1 MPVKARTQRGPFGAG
16 DQVQLTDPKGRMH
29 QIVLSA
35 GGTFHTHRGSLSHD
49 DLIGAPEGSVVIASS
64 GTAYVA
70 LRPLLADY
78 TLAMKRGATI
88 VYPKDAAQIL
98 AYADVFPGARVL
110 EAGAGSGAL
119 SCWLL
124 RAIGPDGE
132 LVSFEARP
140 DFAEIAREN
149 VRKYFGEVP
158 PWWRL
163 VPGELS
169 AEVALD
175 PSARTGAAYSRL
187 RRNSGNA
194 AETSATPSPDGA
206 DSDDKGEAPAS
217 SAEGADADDKEE
229 GPTTSSAEGGHRG
242 VRGVVPP
249 GGGGVAPDTMAPFAI
264 GRNSGTFDRVVLD
277 MLAPWENVAGAARAL
292 IPGGLICCYVATT
305 TQLSR
310 VVEELRAH
318 GAFFEPAAWETLN
331 RGWHVDGLAVRPDH
345 RMIAHTGFL
354 VTSRRLADGVT
365 APSRRR
371 RPAKGAHPEVPVPP
385 EGDAA
390 PLGAR
395 PAPVEA
401 GQGSSPTPAEPFP
414 AAAEPAGAGAAP
426 LEAAPA
432 VLQPPEIPAPP
443 ALPADDGPLPGDT
456 DASV

>member
-1 MPVKARTQRGPFGAG
+1 MPVKARTQRGPFAAG

-29 QIVLSA
+29 QIVLSP

-49 DLIGAPEGSVVIASS
+49 DLIDAPEGSVVTASS

-124 RAIGPDGE
+124 RATGPDGE
-132 LVSFEARP
+132 LVSFEARA

-169 AEVALD
+169 ATVALD
-175 PSARTGAAYSRL
+175 PSARTYAAYSL
-187 RRNSGNA
+187 RKNS
-194 AETSATPSPDGA
+194 
-206 DSDDKGEAPAS
+206 APAS
-217 SAEGADADDKEE
+217 EPAREEDDSPGTEIAPS
-229 GPTTSSAEGGHRG
+229 GDNGRG
-242 VRGVVPP
+242 
-249 GGGGVAPDTMAPFAI
+249 
-264 GRNSGTFDRVVLD
+264 SFDRVILD
-277 MLAPWENVAGAARAL
+277 MLAPWDNVAIAARAL

-310 VVEELRAH
+310 VVEELRSH
-318 GAFFEPAAWETLN
+318 GGFFEPAAWETLN

-354 VTSRRLADGVT
+354 VTARRLADGVT
-365 APSRRR
+365 APARRR
-371 RPAKGAHPEVPVPP
+371 RPAKGAHPETVHP
-385 EGDAA
+385 EAA
-390 PLGAR
+390 LLETVHP
-395 PAPVEA
+395 E
-401 GQGSSPTPAEPFP
+401 TE
-414 AAAEPAGAGAAP
+414 GAAR
-426 LEAAPA
+426 ADAD
-432 VLQPPEIPAPP
+432 PPQET
-443 ALPADDGPLPGDT
+443 G
-456 DASV
+456 S